1 MEQFTRREVL
11 RIVGLS
17 EKQLA
22 YWEQLRLVR
31 PRRRWGTAF
40 YCFSDLISLR
50 TIKNLTQQGVPA
62 RRLRRAVEALPQQ
75 LVEVEVPLT
84 ELRILSNGRDI
95 VVEHEGARLEPLSGQ
110 LLFNFDTR
118 GLKKQVRLIPE
129 RTAEEWF
136 ALALE
141 YEGDPTTYPQAIDA
155 YRRGLEKN
163 PHWLEPHINLGTLL
177 YEQGELQRAAECYRR
192 ALGLDPHNP
201 LVHFNLACVLDEL
214 GQLVAARRHLRQA
227 LRLRPDYSDT
237 HYNLALLSEKLGAP
251 GEALQHWR
259 RYLELDPH
267 SPGADYARQR
277 LGLTGFSEPS

>member
-95 VVEHEGARLEPLSGQ
+95 VVEHEGARL
-110 LLFNFDTR
+110 
-118 GLKKQVRLIPE
+118 
-129 RTAEEWF
+129 
-136 ALALE
+136 
-141 YEGDPTTYPQAIDA
+141 
-155 YRRGLEKN
+155 
-163 PHWLEPHINLGTLL
+163 
-177 YEQGELQRAAECYRR
+177 
-192 ALGLDPHNP
+192 
-201 LVHFNLACVLDEL
+201 
-214 GQLVAARRHLRQA
+214 
-227 LRLRPDYSDT
+227 
-237 HYNLALLSEKLGAP
+237 
-251 GEALQHWR
+251 
-259 RYLELDPH
+259 
-267 SPGADYARQR
+267 
-277 LGLTGFSEPS
+277 